1 MVRILI
7 CDDAK
12 FMRMMTERV
21 LRKMGHDVV
30 FKAPNGQ
37 EALEFYV
44 QNWASVDL
52 IMLDVVMPKM
62 DGLRVLRQMLLINPR
77 AKIIMVTSISNSYIV
92 TGAMRAGASEFVTKP
107 FKLSEFVRAVNK
119 VIAY

>member
-1 MVRILI
+1 MARILI

-21 LRKMGHDVV
+21 LRKMGHEVM
-30 FKAPNGQ
+30 FKAANGQ
-37 EALEFYV
+37 EALDYYV
-44 QNWASVDL
+44 NHWANIDL

-62 DGLRVLRQMLLINPR
+62 DGLQVLRQILLINPR
-77 AKIIMVTSISNSYIV
+77 AKVIMVTSISNSYIV
-92 TGAMRAGASEFVTKP
+92 TGAMRTGALEFVTKP

-119 VIAY
+119 VIA